1 MGEMLELDHAAPP
14 QRGRPVPSEGLRLRD
29 RILWTAWSLAE
40 GGEHSLRRRYVVSR
54 ETADGPLM
62 MRADEFDAY
71 RQGRRS
77 ISSTR
82 LRHLVSLHPS
92 LVEIALWPTALLDRR
107 PTTKRAI
114 EAWLTRYRIA
124 PSLVGVPRY
133 LYPVGT
139 LSGQENRN
147 PVTEDDLERLYE
159 RGDAYGF
166 FALLAAYRLYH
177 LERRSDRQWYAGRY
191 LIRALPGICRE
202 PCVQP
207 HSETL
212 IAITERLLTLLPDT
226 SVPIAVDT
234 KIITEQV
241 HDPSFEP
248 CRGLRLRARERGEI
262 VPQPRDPIV
271 PLRYEV
277 CTAEGAPL
285 LLAGIQPLRP
295 GLPTD

>member
-1 MGEMLELDHAAPP
+1 MGEMLELDQAGPP
-14 QRGRPVPSEGLRLRD
+14 QRGRPVPSESLRLRD

-40 GGEHSLRRRYVVSR
+40 GGEQILRRRYVVSR
-54 ETADGPLM
+54 ETADGPLA

-82 LRHLVSLHPS
+82 LRHLLSLHPS
-92 LVEIALWPTALLDRR
+92 LREVALWPTVLLDRR

-114 EAWLTRYRIA
+114 EAWLARFRIA

-133 LYPVGT
+133 LYPDGT
-139 LSGQENRN
+139 FSDQENRN
-147 PVTEDDLERLYE
+147 PVSEDDLERLYE

-207 HSETL
+207 HSELL
-212 IAITERLLTLLPDT
+212 IAITLDLLALLPDT

-234 KIITEQV
+234 KLITQQI
-241 HDPSFEP
+241 HDPFFEP
-248 CRGLRLRARERGEI
+248 CRALRLQAREHGEI
-262 VPQPRDPIV
+262 APDPRDPIV
-271 PLRYEV
+271 PLRYEA
-277 CTAEGAPL
+277 CASEEAPL
-285 LLAGIQPLRP
+285 LLAGIQPRVS
-295 GLPTD
+295 GLTGN